1 MGVEFVLVDPWDKRH
16 AENLFWLKFSH
27 DQPFRYSPGLTHLYI
42 GQKIFRVNI
51 KIDPVYIVTYGL
63 IVIDSSLHLT
73 IKNTF
78 VFVILQISMKWK
90 FKSLKF

>member
-1 MGVEFVLVDPWDKRH
+1 MLRIYFGSNFPMISLFVIRQVLH
-16 AENLFWLKFSH
+16 
-27 DQPFRYSPGLTHLYI
+27 TYI

-51 KIDPVYIVTYGL
+51 KIDPVYIVTYDL

-78 VFVILQISMKWK
+78 VFVILQISMK
-90 FKSLKF
+90 

>member
-1 MGVEFVLVDPWDKRH
+1 MLRIYFGSNFPMISLFVIRQVLH
-16 AENLFWLKFSH
+16 
-27 DQPFRYSPGLTHLYI
+27 TYI

-51 KIDPVYIVTYGL
+51 KIDPVYIVTYDL

-78 VFVILQISMKWK
+78 VFVILQICMK
-90 FKSLKF
+90 